1 MTREMVQV
9 FVIQCAST
17 GEFLTEDLNYSRSL
31 KRAGRLYDVQ
41 EAAETA
47 QFNLDHDFEI
57 STFFEYSKVRK

>member
-1 MTREMVQV
+1 MSREMVQV

-47 QFNLDHDFEI
+47 QFNLEHDFEI
-57 STFFEYSKVRK
+57 STFFEFSTLRK